1 MFKRSAS
8 CSQPDLF
15 SSFESHFKGAKQ
27 DRLNDPT
34 AWHNL
39 FYQHI
44 TSKVDEDVFSVL
56 FDPNIGRPN
65 APIRHLVSM
74 MILKEGFGWSDAHLP
89 VRRTQT
95 GLFEQCRFNIL
106 VMRSLGLMNLSACA
120 PACAVPVTAD
130 RSHAD
135 RSDEVPGESTY
146 YLLKQSLYAYQ
157 LRTGR
162 DLVGETFFSLTKTQA
177 NTFGVLGQQIRMDSL
192 PAPDAR
198 QAGKLIGSNIALCCR
213 LQLVVCCL
221 EGFWGS
227 LDKDQKGRLSV
238 QDQQVLDDLLKVK
251 PHQVV
256 YRLTSAEKGE
266 KLQEL
271 GLLLS
276 RLQETY
282 TEKDSDQYG
291 LIVRVFG
298 DQYRVL
304 SSPQEVLPKPPKE
317 ISSSSLQSAHDEDAA
332 FRRKGEDKVKGYSV
346 NLTETCGEDGLNLIT
361 DVEVKPATAP
371 DNGFVQP
378 AIERTQQVVGEVWEV
393 SMDGAYND
401 PSNALY
407 AKKEDK
413 QFYYSGLQ
421 GTPGRFI
428 YERTKEGVEVIDQQT
443 GEVQLAQE
451 YKPGK
456 YKIIIDG
463 KPRYFKEQDI
473 DNYIKRKQIEAL
485 PAHIRNRRNNVE
497 ASIFQLS
504 YYTKDGKTR
513 YRGLIPHQLWAWCR
527 GLWLNLVRT
536 CLCRWQTGQEL
547 PHKTPDDPRIRGD
560 FYAKPCFT
568 TR

>member
-1 MFKRSAS
+1 MFKKSAL

-39 FYQHI
+39 FYQQI

-56 FDPNIGRPN
+56 FDATIGRPN

-74 MILKEGFGWSDAHLP
+74 MILKEGFGWSDAQ
-89 VRRTQT
+89 V
-95 GLFEQCRFNIL
+95 FEQCRFNIL
-106 VMRSLGLMNLSACA
+106 VMRALGLMNLS
-120 PACAVPVTAD
+120 
-130 RSHAD
+130 
-135 RSDEVPGESTY
+135 DEVPAESTY
-146 YLLKQSLYAYQ
+146 YLFKQSLYTYQ
-157 LRTGR
+157 LKTGR
-162 DLVGETFFSLTKTQA
+162 DLIGETFFSLTKTQA
-177 NTFGVLGQQIRMDSL
+177 NAFGVLGQQIRMDS
-192 PAPDAR
+192 
-198 QAGKLIGSNIALCCR
+198 KLIGSNIALCCR

-221 EGFWGS
+221 QGFWGS

-238 QDQQVLDDLLKVK
+238 QDQQVLDDLLKVA

-256 YRLTSAEKGE
+256 YRLSSVEKGE

-298 DQYRVL
+298 DQYTVL
-304 SSPQEVLPKPPKE
+304 SSPKDVLPKPPKE

-378 AIERTQQVVGEVWEV
+378 AIERTQQVVGQVLEV

-456 YKIIIDG
+456 YKIILDG
-463 KPRYFKEQDI
+463 NPRYFKEQAI

-504 YYTKDGKTR
+504 YHTKDGKTR
-513 YRGLIPHQLWAWCR
+513 YRGLMPHQLWAWCR
-527 GLWLNLVRT
+527 GLWLNLVRIKNYLT
-536 CLCRWQTGQEL
+536 KPLM
-547 PHKTPDDPRIRGD
+547 TP
-560 FYAKPCFT
+560 A
-568 TR
+568 